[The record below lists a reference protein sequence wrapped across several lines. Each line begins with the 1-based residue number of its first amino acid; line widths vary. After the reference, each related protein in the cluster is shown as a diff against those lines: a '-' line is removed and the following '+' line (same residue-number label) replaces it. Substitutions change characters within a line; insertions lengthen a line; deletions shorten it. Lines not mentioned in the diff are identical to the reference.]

1 MQGNTVYQGVV
12 LGICYVC
19 GELQG
24 RQPLSNGVHPSLL
37 VPCSNCVVGPRGT
50 RASL

>member
-1 MQGNTVYQGVV
+1 MQGNSVYHVVV

-19 GELQG
+19 GELRG
-24 RQPLSNGVHPSLL
+24 RQPLSKGVHLSLL